1 MERLVHL
8 TKEQERVLNLA
19 KQGHNICVIGKAGVG
34 KTTTVL
40 AIKEAL
46 DTNENVQIICSTG
59 IACESYGGIAK
70 TVHSQYGLRLA
81 ELPSQLLIERS
92 LGQNVTVK
100 QVADTT
106 VLTWDE
112 VSMSSTRIFEIV
124 NKIHHMVSQN
134 NLAFGGIQ
142 VILVGDFLQLKPI
155 PSPFDEGKSIYF
167 SELFD
172 KLFPH
177 RIELTEVLRQ
187 GEAESRLK
195 NLLDMLR
202 NDECS
207 EEAEEYIHSLER
219 ECKQDAEKLSIHI
232 YFRKI
237 NVEIHNGNVLQ
248 TLPGLLETIESID
261 QGSAYHLEKTA
272 PRTLSLKPGCQI
284 MLIYNINDQL
294 KNGYRGRYVGKDPN
308 EGNALLVHFPKVGT
322 IPITRRTWYNYD
334 VDGKV
339 QGSRTLRNYRP

>member
-1 MERLVHL
+1 M
-8 TKEQERVLNLA
+8 
-19 KQGHNICVIGKAGVG
+19 
-34 KTTTVL
+34 
-40 AIKEAL
+40 
-46 DTNENVQIICSTG
+46 
-59 IACESYGGIAK
+59 AK

-100 QVADTT
+100 QDADTT
-106 VLTWDE
+106 VLIWDE

-155 PSPFDEGKSIYF
+155 PSPSDEGKSIYL

-172 KLFPH
+172 KVFPH

-202 NDECS
+202 NGECS

-219 ECKQDAEKLSIHI
+219 ECKCKMRKKCRYMYIFENLTWKFTTEMCYKLCPDFWKRSRVSTRGAHTTW
-232 YFRKI
+232 RK
-237 NVEIHNGNVLQ
+237 L
-248 TLPGLLETIESID
+248 LLEH
-261 QGSAYHLEKTA
+261 YL
-272 PRTLSLKPGCQI
+272 
-284 MLIYNINDQL
+284 
-294 KNGYRGRYVGKDPN
+294 
-308 EGNALLVHFPKVGT
+308 
-322 IPITRRTWYNYD
+322 
-334 VDGKV
+334 
-339 QGSRTLRNYRP
+339 